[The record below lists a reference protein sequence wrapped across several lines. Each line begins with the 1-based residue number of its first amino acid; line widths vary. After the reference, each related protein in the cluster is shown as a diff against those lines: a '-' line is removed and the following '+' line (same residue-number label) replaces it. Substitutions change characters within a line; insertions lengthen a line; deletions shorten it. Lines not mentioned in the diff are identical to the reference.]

1 MQIQLDIEGFFL
13 NTVYEYYLMTKDKMF
28 IRENWDIIRYIAEW
42 EDKNWRLRDAGIWE
56 DRGKLRH
63 YTHSKVMMW
72 VAMDR
77 AEKLAKEINEKVT
90 WNKNELREWI
100 MENNV
105 KEGYF
110 VQHSETNEVDA
121 SLLTLPL
128 YGFCSIN
135 DPVFLKTLKKI
146 ESDLVLNGYV
156 KRYRFDSLGEA
167 RYPFSLTTIWLARV
181 YNMLGRDSSQI
192 IKNVFKPLIFSGRAH
207 RPCRR

>member
-1 MQIQLDIEGFFL
+1 
-13 NTVYEYYLMTKDKMF
+13 
-28 IRENWDIIRYIAEW
+28 
-42 EDKNWRLRDAGIWE
+42 
-56 DRGKLRH
+56 
-63 YTHSKVMMW
+63 
-72 VAMDR
+72 MDR

-90 WNKNELREWI
+90 WNKDELREWI

-167 RYPFSLTTIWLARV
+167 RYPFSVTTIWLARV

-192 IKNVFKPLIFSGRAH
+192 IKNVFKPPLYLAGEHIDHVGDEYSGNYPQAFVH
-207 RPCRR
+207 AEGVIAIDELLTKNKK